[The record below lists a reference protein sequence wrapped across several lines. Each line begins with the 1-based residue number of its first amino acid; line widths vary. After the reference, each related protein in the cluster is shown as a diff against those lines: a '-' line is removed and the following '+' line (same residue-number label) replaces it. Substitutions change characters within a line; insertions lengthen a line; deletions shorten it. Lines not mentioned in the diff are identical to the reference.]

1 MNIDDE
7 GMLLSNIGICV
18 GVAKD
23 GRFKLAH
30 LVVLERPQ
38 CIFTCPWNLDEHFE
52 TGRWYRQVRV
62 KDEHSAIT
70 KTYWKLMDE
79 FIPTILIRAGERFT
93 LIEVSL
99 PIYFAP
105 DLSLFSSL
113 QHKNSKVAVKPI
125 CPLFGQESVQI
136 LDLPVDGFSD
146 RNGNSPVPGTLY
158 CVRVQISFT
167 PGLIPIWTYNENY
180 VGTLDSFHWTS
191 AFMAENSISTDIF
204 KSYRVDGLV
213 IEKIVRMTRQRKI
226 LNYYLI
232 LQENAKEFPPRL
244 AIAVGHDADKYG
256 GGKSL
261 DVGDWISFLPIM
273 LDCYTYPV
281 LFALHC
287 PSSNTIS
294 NKKLKLFKEP
304 GGDYKLTLKI
314 TEEYL
319 TFIQAVDNS
328 NNNNCRLPVLGLL
341 VDPFN
346 CSKNL
351 LNKLGHLVTIE
362 IRPQWHME
370 KGVVIWTALNSCEN
384 LKVPVLE
391 TRKCFRDTASVDNFA
406 INNNDNFT
414 SNFSPLTGPNKLS
427 LGSKRILAAYF
438 TYKCSTNC
446 FVFFEFCEITNTF
459 SCRHDIPLQP
469 KSTRNITIG
478 DWYYIDFECISN
490 KSEPVNVTSIRPT
503 SPRIETRVRHN
514 ICAQFRGGEFAIVKF
529 WHCSDHFCAGS
540 QFYSDPDK
548 IWWPD
553 LCVKCF
559 SKDTT
564 TNTSPLNE
572 GSTHFRPYSHFSSS
586 SSHKSNC
593 GSSTISSF
601 STTHSKNT
609 NINFNKSNESIVK
622 NRRFSIREQERREKL
637 EQRERLD
644 KLAELL
650 ENREKA
656 SYEEFKALRS
666 TKPPKCSSSRSSIF
680 SNGYRQSQQEKQHN
694 KNFNIQT
701 SSRTTYTGNN
711 TTTYGQF
718 IHQQNIPQEKQQNIH
733 QNIYLDTRH
742 NKQNINK
749 NIEDN
754 VCQNGRQNIHQ
765 STYQN
770 IQQNKNNE
778 QEYFY
783 QNIQQNKQ
791 QNINKNKEEN
801 VFKNKQQNKQPKPV
815 NKCFSV
821 QKKLNVENIENSTT
835 TSSSTLKINNVEVD
849 EEQNNNNDV
858 YSSNNSL
865 LNETLEIRT
874 SESSDDNNEQHKQQ
888 QPFFGDNF
896 NHQKAEIEI
905 LDENLIAE
913 EFSSLKVSDTQTTK
927 QQVVDEGE
935 PGGFGYS
942 RRRRFAF
949 ELKTNL

>member
-1 MNIDDE
+1 M
-7 GMLLSNIGICV
+7 
-18 GVAKD
+18 
-23 GRFKLAH
+23 F
-30 LVVLERPQ
+30 
-38 CIFTCPWNLDEHFE
+38 
-52 TGRWYRQVRV
+52 
-62 KDEHSAIT
+62 SAQ
-70 KTYWKLMDE
+70 K
-79 FIPTILIRAGERFT
+79 
-93 LIEVSL
+93 S
-99 PIYFAP
+99 
-105 DLSLFSSL
+105 
-113 QHKNSKVAVKPI
+113 
-125 CPLFGQESVQI
+125 
-136 LDLPVDGFSD
+136 
-146 RNGNSPVPGTLY
+146 RN
-158 CVRVQISFT
+158 
-167 PGLIPIWTYNENY
+167 
-180 VGTLDSFHWTS
+180 H
-191 AFMAENSISTDIF
+191 
-204 KSYRVDGLV
+204 
-213 IEKIVRMTRQRKI
+213 
-226 LNYYLI
+226 
-232 LQENAKEFPPRL
+232 
-244 AIAVGHDADKYG
+244 
-256 GGKSL
+256 
-261 DVGDWISFLPIM
+261 
-273 LDCYTYPV
+273 
-281 LFALHC
+281 
-287 PSSNTIS
+287 
-294 NKKLKLFKEP
+294 
-304 GGDYKLTLKI
+304 
-314 TEEYL
+314 
-319 TFIQAVDNS
+319 
-328 NNNNCRLPVLGLL
+328 CRLPVLGLL

-384 LKVPVLE
+384 SKVPVLE
-391 TRKCFRDTASVDNFA
+391 AKKCFRDTASVDNFA

-414 SNFSPLTGPNKLS
+414 SKPLTGSNKLS

-469 KSTRNITIG
+469 KSSRNISIG

-490 KSEPVNVTSIRPT
+490 KSEPVNVTSIVPT

-514 ICAQFRGGEFAIVKF
+514 ICAQFRGGGFAIVKF
-529 WHCSDHFCAGS
+529 WHCSDQFCAGS

-559 SKDTT
+559 PKEGI

-572 GSTHFRPYSHFSSS
+572 GNTHFRPYSHLSIS

-609 NINFNKSNESIVK
+609 NINFNKSNESIV
-622 NRRFSIREQERREKL
+622 NYRRFSIREQERREKL
-637 EQRERLD
+637 EQREKLD
-644 KLAELL
+644 KLAKLL

-656 SYEEFKALRS
+656 SYEEFKALRN
-666 TKPPKCSSSRSSIF
+666 TKAAKCSSSRSSIF
-680 SNGYRQSQQEKQHN
+680 SSGYRQFQQEKQHTRSIN
-694 KNFNIQT
+694 QT
-701 SSRTTYTGNN
+701 SSRTTYTGN

-718 IHQQNIPQEKQQNIH
+718 IYQQNIPQEKQQNIH
-733 QNIYLDTRH
+733 QNYYLDTR
-742 NKQNINK
+742 NKQQNIHQNYYLDTRNNQQNINK
-749 NIEDN
+749 NIEEN
-754 VCQNGRQNIHQ
+754 VCQNVR
-765 STYQN
+765 QN

-778 QEYFY
+778 QEYFH

-801 VFKNKQQNKQPKPV
+801 VYKNKQQNKQPKPV

-821 QKKLNVENIENSTT
+821 QKKLNVENVENSTT
-835 TSSSTLKINNVEVD
+835 TSSSTLKLINNVEVD

-865 LNETLEIRT
+865 MNETLEIRT
-874 SESSDDNNEQHKQQ
+874 SESSDDNIGNEQHKQKQ

-896 NHQKAEIEI
+896 NHQKAEIEK
-905 LDENLIAE
+905 LDDNLIAE

-949 ELKTNL
+949 ELKTNLEQQQKIKENPFQKFQFSSNKNIGKENLRKIRGNKNKGGNSEDNFVIDEALNAALSDEDRNEKEGGDKYNDNEDVFEYDEEGVEDVEEEGEEEYADYSSNVSGSRITIKPSLFSSKQKFFG

>member
-1 MNIDDE
+1 
-7 GMLLSNIGICV
+7 MLH
-18 GVAKD
+18 
-23 GRFKLAH
+23 R
-30 LVVLERPQ
+30 
-38 CIFTCPWNLDEHFE
+38 
-52 TGRWYRQVRV
+52 YRQVRV

-70 KTYWKLMDE
+70 KTYWKLIDDE

-93 LIEVSL
+93 LIE
-99 PIYFAP
+99 
-105 DLSLFSSL
+105 
-113 QHKNSKVAVKPI
+113 
-125 CPLFGQESVQI
+125 I

-191 AFMAENSISTDIF
+191 AFMAEVDKSNNSISTDIF

-213 IEKIVRMTRQRKI
+213 IEKVVRKLRSKKI

-287 PSSNTIS
+287 PSSNTLN

-391 TRKCFRDTASVDNFA
+391 TRKCFRDTASVD
-406 INNNDNFT
+406 
-414 SNFSPLTGPNKLS
+414 
-427 LGSKRILAAYF
+427 
-438 TYKCSTNC
+438 
-446 FVFFEFCEITNTF
+446 
-459 SCRHDIPLQP
+459 
-469 KSTRNITIG
+469 KSIRNITIG

-490 KSEPVNVTSIRPT
+490 KSEPVNVTSIVPT
-503 SPRIETRVRHN
+503 SPHIETRVRHN
-514 ICAQFRGGEFAIVKF
+514 ICAQFRGGGFAIVKF

-593 GSSTISSF
+593 GSSTISTF

-622 NRRFSIREQERREKL
+622 HRRFSIREQERREKL

-644 KLAELL
+644 KLAKLL

-656 SYEEFKALRS
+656 SYEEFKALRN

-680 SNGYRQSQQEKQHN
+680 SNGYRQSQQEKQHSR
-694 KNFNIQT
+694 NINNQT
-701 SSRTTYTGNN
+701 SSRTTYT
-711 TTTYGQF
+711 
-718 IHQQNIPQEKQQNIH
+718 
-733 QNIYLDTRH
+733 
-742 NKQNINK
+742 
-749 NIEDN
+749 
-754 VCQNGRQNIHQ
+754 V
-765 STYQN
+765 
-770 IQQNKNNE
+770 
-778 QEYFY
+778 
-783 QNIQQNKQ
+783 
-791 QNINKNKEEN
+791 
-801 VFKNKQQNKQPKPV
+801 
-815 NKCFSV
+815 
-821 QKKLNVENIENSTT
+821 
-835 TSSSTLKINNVEVD
+835 
-849 EEQNNNNDV
+849 
-858 YSSNNSL
+858 
-865 LNETLEIRT
+865 
-874 SESSDDNNEQHKQQ
+874 
-888 QPFFGDNF
+888 
-896 NHQKAEIEI
+896 
-905 LDENLIAE
+905 AE

-927 QQVVDEGE
+927 QQVVVDEGE

-949 ELKTNL
+949 ELKTNLCQQQKIKEDNPFQKFQFSSNKNVGKENLQKIRGNKNDVGNSGDNFVIDEALNAALSDDVRNGEEEVKYNDDNEDVFEYDEEGVEEVEEEEEEEEYADYSSNVSG